1 MIAVFRSELLK
12 QRTTRTTLALL
23 VTMVALVVFAAVL
36 HSFALTTG
44 DLATRDGQM
53 KVFGWG
59 EVGGLFAGLLGA
71 ISITAEIRHGTVRPT
86 FLVTP
91 RRWRVIVAKLGVGA
105 LAGLAFGLIA
115 EAVAIGVGSSALSA
129 RGVSLQL
136 GSHDYAQLLVGGA
149 VAAGLW
155 AAIGVSVGALVR
167 NQVAMTVGL
176 FVWLL
181 FVEALLLGQVPDAG
195 RFLPGA
201 AASALGGATITGQVR
216 PPLLAPMIGLL
227 IAVAYAAAAAVV
239 GSVATVRRDV
249 A

>member
-12 QRTTRTTLALL
+12 QRTTRTTLSLL
-23 VTMVALVVFAAVL
+23 LTMVALVVFGAVL
-36 HSFALTTG
+36 HSFAVKTG
-44 DLATRDGQM
+44 VLATRDGQM

-59 EVGGLFAGLLGA
+59 ELGGLFAGLLGA

-91 RRWRVIVAKLGVGA
+91 RRWRVIVAKLGVGI

-115 EAVAIGVGSSALSA
+115 AAVAIGVGSSALSA
-129 RGVSLQL
+129 RGISLQL
-136 GSHDYAQLLVGGA
+136 GGHDYVQLLVGGA
-149 VAAGLW
+149 VGAGLW
-155 AAIGVSVGALVR
+155 AAIGVGVGALVR
-167 NQVAMTVGL
+167 NQVATTVGL
-176 FVWLL
+176 FVWL
-181 FVEALLLGQVPDAG
+181 FFIEALLLGQVPNVG

-216 PPLLAPMIGLL
+216 PPLLAPLIGLL
-227 IAVAYAAAAAVV
+227 IAVAYTGAIAVA